1 MTNTNNAAAIVLFLV
16 TVYTV
21 KNEVRTLSHQTVREG
36 LDNAL
41 ALVHSLKSHERA
53 DMRPVDLAELFAD
66 YSELVRVATT
76 AQLIQN
82 GVVTD
87 RTNTYN
93 IPSGSKALAMSYKQV
108 AEACS
113 ALMSGCKV
121 RGRRAELESIH
132 DRARRLNTLM
142 TDLDAAN

>member
-1 MTNTNNAAAIVLFLV
+1 MTNNTATDRTLYLI
-16 TVYTV
+16 TVYVV

-41 ALVHSLKSHERA
+41 ALVHTLKSHERA
-53 DMRPVDLAELFAD
+53 DMRPVDLIELFAD
-66 YSELVRVATT
+66 YSELVRNAIT

-87 RTNTYN
+87 RTNTYT
-93 IPSGSKALAMSYKQV
+93 IPSGPAALAMSYKQV
-108 AEACS
+108 AEACA

-142 TDLDAAN
+142 TDLDAVN